1 MRTNSNPLSDD
12 GLLRGAAD
20 CRLPSGFAGRKR
32 ELWQED
38 VLAQML
44 QRHSGRRL
52 LIVDDSPTDRVRL
65 GELFAAASLEL
76 DFAVDGADAVTRA
89 SDRPADLILMHTQMR
104 VMDGLTAAR
113 VLRALPFGRRVPI
126 VAMSAGALDDE
137 CVACF
142 AAGMDDIVAKPFVA
156 DAVHRCVL
164 RWLDRNAAAAL
175 GWHNHRPSLSA

>member
-1 MRTNSNPLSDD
+1 MQVNS
-12 GLLRGAAD
+12 LLLGGPIRGAAD
-20 CRLPSGFAGRKR
+20 SRAPARGAGRR
-32 ELWQED
+32 GELWQED

-44 QRHSGRRL
+44 QRHAGRRL
-52 LIVDDSPTDRVRL
+52 LIVDDNPTDRVRL

-89 SDRPADLILMHTQMR
+89 SDHPADLILMHTQMR
-104 VMDGLTAAR
+104 VMDGMTAAR

-126 VAMSAGALDDE
+126 IAMSAGVLDDE

-142 AAGMDDIVAKPFVA
+142 GAGMDDIVAKPFVA

-164 RWLDRNAAAAL
+164 RWLDRSMAAAL
-175 GWHNHRPSLSA
+175 TFRQHRPSLSA